1 MQCLRD
7 YLNSLPVSEQAV
19 FAAKLG
25 SSVGYL
31 RKALS
36 AGQVTSPE
44 RCVLIEQ
51 ITGGAL
57 SRRDLRPD
65 DWHRIWPEL
74 IETDGAP
81 RLHAPAETD

>member
-19 FAAKLG
+19 FAAKCHT
-25 SSVGYL
+25 SIGYL
-31 RKALS
+31 RKAMS

-81 RLHAPAETD
+81 QLHAPAETD